1 MTLFLPLDIP
11 PIPKRLELVEVLVL
25 VKEKRPQ
32 EVIKGKNQDLAWL

>member
-1 MTLFLPLDIP
+1 MQLNNLVKNNK
-11 PIPKRLELVEVLVL
+11 KRLELVEVLVL